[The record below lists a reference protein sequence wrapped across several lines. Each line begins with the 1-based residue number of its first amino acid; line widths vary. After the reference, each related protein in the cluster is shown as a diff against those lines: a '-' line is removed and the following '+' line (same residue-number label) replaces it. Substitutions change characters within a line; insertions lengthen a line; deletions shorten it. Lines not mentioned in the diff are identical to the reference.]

1 MNAFFKFLPLLFN
14 RQNLAKNKKWLVVAT
29 SILGAY
35 QLMSP
40 NGIGARWGIPS
51 FDTFYQEPR
60 GVLVT
65 RVEAAR
71 DVQQETAEEF
81 KSALERFK
89 EVTQFSGGDLEKKF
103 HQLNSAFE
111 DSENAAAEVSNRIDR
126 VTDATNR
133 LLKEWRVELDDY
145 HDPAIKARANTQ
157 FDATRLHAERMIAA
171 MRKAEQKTKPV
182 LDAFRDQVL
191 FVKHN
196 LNMQAISSLTQ
207 ESSVI
212 ARDVAQ
218 LIIEMEASIA
228 EAEAFIGA
236 IKIGS

>member
-1 MNAFFKFLPLLFN
+1 MFN
-14 RQNLAKNKKWLVVAT
+14 RQNLAKNKKWLVLAT
-29 SILGAY
+29 TLLGAF
-35 QLMSP
+35 QLLSP
-40 NGIGARWGIPS
+40 NGVGAQWGIPS
-51 FDTFYQEPR
+51 YDTFYQEPR
-60 GVLVT
+60 DVLVT

-71 DVQQETAEEF
+71 DVQLDTAEEF

-89 EVTQFSGGDLEKKF
+89 AVTQFNGGDLEQKF
-103 HQLNSAFE
+103 NQLSSAFE
-111 DSENAAAEVSNRIDR
+111 DSEAAAEKVSNRIDR

-133 LLKEWRVELDDY
+133 LLKEWRAELDDY
-145 HDPAIKARANTQ
+145 HDPAIKARANEQ
-157 FDATRLHAERMIAA
+157 FDKTRLHAERMIAA

-207 ESSVI
+207 ESSI
-212 ARDVAQ
+212 IERDVAQ
-218 LIIEMEASIA
+218 LIVEMEASIA

-236 IKIGS
+236 MKS